1 MQNEVIQIKISKN
14 IRVLLCSI
22 STITLLLSIGCS
34 NLSEPIKIGVVGTM
48 TGINSDLS
56 VSGRRGV
63 ELAVSELNS
72 SGGVKGR
79 KVELDVKDDQND
91 PAVALRVDKEFVDQN
106 IPVVIGHYTSGM
118 MLSSIDYLRETDQLI
133 LAPTVSADS
142 LSGIDD
148 NFIRFIATT
157 REQAV
162 VLADKAK
169 KNNHKN
175 FAVIYDLSNKG
186 FNDDLYNNF
195 KKMLEQDQGKII
207 LTQTFTAHIDLDGA
221 SLVNTVAESKAD
233 ALFIMANA
241 EDNAKISQQL
251 RKIGCNVQTYSPLW
265 SNTDELIKKGGTAVE
280 GAFLVGAIDIND
292 RSDGFTKFKEDYL
305 RKYGDNP
312 NFSSV
317 YSYETAVVLFQAMKM
332 GPNLNPATLKKNII
346 KIRDFK
352 GLQEDF
358 QIDKFGDNDRTY
370 QMFKIENGELRKV
383 D

>member
-1 MQNEVIQIKISKN
+1 MKISKN
-14 IRVLLCSI
+14 IRVLLLI
-22 STITLLLSIGCS
+22 SMVTLLLSMGCS
-34 NLSEPIKIGVVGTM
+34 NLTEPIKIGVVGTM

-56 VSGRRGV
+56 VSGRRGI
-63 ELAVSELNS
+63 ELAVSELNN
-72 SGGVKGR
+72 SGGLQGR
-79 KVELDVKDDQND
+79 KVELVVKDDQND
-91 PAVALRVDKEFVDQN
+91 PMLALKVDKEFVDQN

-118 MLSSIDYLRETDQLI
+118 MLSSIDYLREKNLLI

-142 LSGIDD
+142 LSGLDD

-162 VLADKAK
+162 VLADRAK

-175 FAVIYDLSNKG
+175 FAVIYDLSNKA

-195 KKMLEQDQGKII
+195 QRLLEQDQGRIV
-207 LTQTFTAHIDLDGA
+207 LTQTFTSHIDLDGA
-221 SLVNTVAESKAD
+221 SIVNKVAASKAD

-241 EDNAKISQQL
+241 EDNAQISQQL
-251 RKIGCNVQTYSPLW
+251 RKIGCDVQTYSPLW

-292 RSDGFTKFKEDYL
+292 RANSFVKFKEDYIQ
-305 RKYGDNP
+305 KYGDNP
-312 NFSSV
+312 TFSSV
-317 YSYETAVVLFQAMKM
+317 YSYETAVALFQAMKM

-352 GLQEDF
+352 GLQRDF
-358 QIDKFGDNDRTY
+358 QIDKFGDNVRAY
-370 QMFKIENGELRKV
+370 HMLRIQNGELRKV